1 MDAKTQFIDSSKQ
14 TRSQEKL
21 AIFLAFI
28 AGFLD
33 AAGFLKWKIY
43 VSFIS
48 GNSTQL
54 GIAFSSGKSAIIIS
68 SLAIIVCF
76 VFGIYA
82 GTCLS
87 LWRESK
93 IESLPF
99 YIVSGILIVY
109 TIASRYYY
117 INSGLSIPI
126 IVFST
131 GIMNTIVTSVGNQ
144 KINTDF
150 VTGTLNSLARNAAM
164 LSMSNNKVSRK
175 QYKLNAI
182 RLFLLWIG
190 FLLGASIVPLALPLL
205 KNWTLAFPS
214 LLLIICALLI
224 SNTDF
229 NLKTKSYATE
239 K

>member
-1 MDAKTQFIDSSKQ
+1 MAAETEFTVSTDPIGM
-14 TRSQEKL
+14 QEKL

-28 AGFLD
+28 AGYLD

-54 GIAFSSGKSAIIIS
+54 GIAFSSGKSDIIIS
-68 SLAIIVCF
+68 SLSIIGCF

-87 LWRESK
+87 LWKESK
-93 IESLPF
+93 MQSLPF

-109 TIASRYYY
+109 TITSHYYN
-117 INSGLSIPI
+117 INNGLSIPV

-131 GIMNTIVTSVGNQ
+131 GVMNTIVTSVGNQ

-150 VTGTLNSLARNAAM
+150 VTGTLNSLAANTAM
-164 LSMSNNKVSRK
+164 LSMSKDEVIRK

-190 FLLGASIVPLALPLL
+190 FLLGASVVPLALPLL
-205 KNWTLAFPS
+205 KNWTLAFPAM
-214 LLLIICALLI
+214 LLIVCGLLI
-224 SNTDF
+224 SITDI
-229 NLKTKSYATE
+229 NLKTKSYVTE

>member
-1 MDAKTQFIDSSKQ
+1 MATETQFIDSSEQ

-28 AGFLD
+28 AGYLD
-33 AAGFLKWKIY
+33 AAGFLKWKVY

-54 GIAFSSGKSAIIIS
+54 GIALTSGKLNVLIS
-68 SLAIIVCF
+68 SLSVIGCF

-82 GTCLS
+82 GTCIS

-93 IESLPF
+93 IQTLPF

-109 TIASRYYY
+109 TMASNYYN
-117 INSGLSIPI
+117 INNGLSIPI
-126 IVFST
+126 ILFST
-131 GIMNTIVTSVGNQ
+131 GVMNTIVTTVGDQ

-150 VTGTLNSLARNAAM
+150 VTGTLNSLARNTAM
-164 LSMSNNKVSRK
+164 LSLSRNKNSRK
-175 QYKLNAI
+175 FYKLNAI
-182 RLFLLWIG
+182 RLLLLWIG
-190 FLLGASIVPLALPLL
+190 FLLGASIVPIILPLL
-205 KNWTLAFPS
+205 KNWTLILPA
-214 LLLIICALLI
+214 ALLI
-224 SNTDF
+224 VCALFLLLTDF
-229 NLKTKSYATE
+229 NLKNKSYAEE